1 MVFILPLAA
10 FMAAGCAGKK
20 ETVFSS
26 VPGPSPG
33 IAGGLPP
40 APPMVP
46 PAEPKKPVPAP
57 VTETKKA
64 SAKKPDLIV
73 TPEKGLSGKVV
84 TYNDTGRFVV
94 LSFPT
99 GNLPAVDRRM
109 FVYRS
114 GLKVGEVKINS
125 WQQNH
130 YIVADLTVGEAQ
142 NGDEVRER

>member
-10 FMAAGCAGKK
+10 FMAVSCAGRK

-33 IAGGLPP
+33 IAGSLPP
-40 APPMVP
+40 APPVS
-46 PAEPKKPVPAP
+46 PAPEPKKPVPAP

-64 SAKKPDLIV
+64 PAKKPDLIV
-73 TPEKGLSGKVV
+73 TPERGLSGKVV

-94 LSFPT
+94 VDFPT
-99 GNLPAVDRRM
+99 GNLPAADRRM

-125 WQQNH
+125 WQHKQN
-130 YIVADLTVGEAQ
+130 
-142 NGDEVRER
+142 N